1 MINRVLIRIK
11 VVQLLY
17 SYLLTRSE
25 FKIEQAP
32 DSRSTKDRQT
42 AYTLYL
48 DLLLLLLELSGQ
60 KVRDEVPEACKMI
73 AADKFLKASPMAK
86 SLSTDSK
93 IREIV
98 LRGKNNVA
106 SFDSALVPIY
116 NAVIASSPYLRHS
129 KAKERNL
136 ASDVEF
142 WSDVTLNVLPRV
154 PEFIDTLR
162 SRNEFSRNAL
172 DNAIAMVCRTLNSYN
187 DSLSQVSEARNN
199 LEKSLDQAHDL
210 YMALLQLMIDVT
222 DLQATRLEE
231 AKHKYLPTQ
240 QDLTPDTRFIDN
252 ELIKILCEND
262 ELKEYRDS
270 RPVSFLDDNEIAVG
284 SILDDIIESDTYKE
298 YMALSVTDYRTDCE
312 LWKNLLKN
320 VILPSDTLAEI
331 LESKS
336 VYWNDDLEIM
346 GTFVIKTVKQFASS
360 EKGGR
365 DVKLQPKYKDREDA
379 AFGSRLFLS
388 VIDNR
393 ETYRSYIDR
402 FINRSQWDSDR
413 LAFMDIVIM
422 MTAIGELLN
431 FPAIPVPVTV
441 NEYVEIANSYSTP
454 KSGYFVNGVLSSV
467 INYLKSEGLLLK
479 NIRK

>member
-1 MINRVLIRIK
+1 
-11 VVQLLY
+11 
-17 SYLLTRSE
+17 
-25 FKIEQAP
+25 
-32 DSRSTKDRQT
+32 
-42 AYTLYL
+42 
-48 DLLLLLLELSGQ
+48 
-60 KVRDEVPEACKMI
+60 
-73 AADKFLKASPMAK
+73 
-86 SLSTDSK
+86 
-93 IREIV
+93 
-98 LRGKNNVA
+98 
-106 SFDSALVPIY
+106 
-116 NAVIASSPYLRHS
+116 
-129 KAKERNL
+129 
-136 ASDVEF
+136 
-142 WSDVTLNVLPRV
+142 
-154 PEFIDTLR
+154 
-162 SRNEFSRNAL
+162 RNEFSRNAL

-284 SILDDIIESDTYKE
+284 SILDDIIESDIYKE